1 MNFWGTDKQKQID
14 FLGEQLNNE
23 KYSCPKLNMKMETIW
38 LSQENWQVELFL
50 RMSTENFEAQEVEKV
65 LVWVKSKGELEA
77 RLLPLDHMTTK

>member
-1 MNFWGTDKQKQID
+1 MKKMVAQKLD
-14 FLGEQLNNE
+14 
-23 KYSCPKLNMKMETIW
+23 MKMETIS

-77 RLLPLDHMTTK
+77 RLLPLDHITTK

>member
-1 MNFWGTDKQKQID
+1 MKKIVAQKID
-14 FLGEQLNNE
+14 
-23 KYSCPKLNMKMETIW
+23 MKMETIW

>member
-1 MNFWGTDKQKQID
+1 MKKIVAQKLD
-14 FLGEQLNNE
+14 
-23 KYSCPKLNMKMETIW
+23 MKMETIS

-77 RLLPLDHMTTK
+77 RLLPLDHITTK